1 MLYSHWDP
9 VYICL
14 KKNDGD
20 IAFFLTEKLND
31 FRNDGFFFA
40 RRMQCTI
47 KLSAGKIG
55 ISPSSG
61 TVLNRSQSVKIK
73 F

>member
-1 MLYSHWDP
+1 MLYSHRDP
-9 VYICL
+9 VYLCL

-20 IAFFLTEKLND
+20 IGEKLND

-47 KLSAGKIG
+47 KLSARKIG

-61 TVLNRSQSVKIK
+61 TVLNRSQFVK
-73 F
+73 

>member
-31 FRNDGFFFA
+31 FRNDGVFF
-40 RRMQCTI
+40 CTEN
-47 KLSAGKIG
+47 A
-55 ISPSSG
+55 
-61 TVLNRSQSVKIK
+61 VYN
-73 F
+73 